1 MSVGQDQDT
10 RLNSLQEEN
19 RRLRRAVEE
28 LSILN
33 DLARAIG
40 ASLDPGEIMGTIIRR
55 SLRAVNAEQ
64 GVITLVDK
72 RSTDPS
78 KTLVRAMGSSSQHE
92 QFHLNQALLGW
103 MHLNK
108 KPLLI
113 ADPRL
118 DERFRGVRWDDSINT
133 LLCVPLIVKAELSGV
148 LTVYN
153 KKNAAAFTDDDLR
166 LLAIIAAQSAQIM
179 ENARLNENER
189 LFLKMQEELGLAARI
204 QKDLLPNTA
213 PEVPGYELTGRNI
226 PAQEVGGDHFDFIP
240 IDEDRIAICL
250 GDVSGKGLPA
260 SLLMSN
266 IQATIRSLTL
276 AIPSAKECVERSNK
290 LLFRSTG
297 PEKFVTLFYC
307 ILDFRKHTVTFCNA
321 GHEFPLLVSSNGS
334 IRRLEEG
341 GLAVG
346 MLEEFPF
353 TEQTVQ
359 IQPDDLLVICSDGV
373 TEAMNSLLEQYGDKR
388 LGTLLQGLRAESSSA
403 VMNHIIADI
412 RSHVGSAPQ
421 MDDITLVVVKRLD

>member
-1 MSVGQDQDT
+1 MPIAEELDP
-10 RLNSLQEEN
+10 RLSTLQEEN

-33 DLARAIG
+33 DLARAIS
-40 ASLDPGEIMGTIIRR
+40 ASLNSDEIMGTIIRR

-72 RSTDPS
+72 RSSDPS
-78 KTLVRAMGSSSQHE
+78 KTLVRAMVSSSQQE

-113 ADPRL
+113 HDPRS
-118 DERFRGVRWDDSINT
+118 DERFRGVRWDESIRT
-133 LLCVPLIVKAELSGV
+133 VLCVPLIVKGELTGV

-153 KKNAAAFTDDDLR
+153 KKAGVAFAEDDLR
-166 LLAIIAAQSAQIM
+166 LLAILAAQSAQIM
-179 ENARLNENER
+179 ENARLNEHEK
-189 LFLKMQEELGLAARI
+189 LFLKMQEEVRLAARI
-204 QKDLLPNTA
+204 QSDLLPSEI
-213 PEVPGYELTGRNI
+213 PQIPGYQLSGKNI

-240 IDEDRIAICL
+240 VDEHRMAICL

-266 IQATIRSLTL
+266 LQATLRSQTFVN
-276 AIPSAKECVERSNK
+276 ASPKECVDRSNT
-290 LLFRSTG
+290 LLFRSTS

-307 ILDFRKHTVTFCNA
+307 VLDSHQHTLTFTNA
-321 GHEFPLLVSSNGS
+321 GHEFPFLISKKGD
-334 IRRLEEG
+334 IRRLQTG

-346 MLEEFPF
+346 MMESFPF
-353 TEQTVQ
+353 AEETVTLE
-359 IQPDDLLVICSDGV
+359 PEDLLVIISDGV
-373 TEAMNSLLEQYGDKR
+373 SEAMNPDREQFGDQR
-388 LGTLLQGLRAESSSA
+388 LSE
-403 VMNHIIADI
+403 IIAQQRNGTADQI
-412 RSHVGSAPQ
+412 IDQIIAGVRTHAGSAPQ
-421 MDDITLVVVKRLD
+421 MDDITLVAVKRTG